1 MDGSGWVCAYAIAI
15 DALGIAAD
23 TCGCTGRTW
32 TDSMDFPS
40 APGSSRATLRVPE
53 RPCEFPSAPGS
64 SRAPL
69 GVPERPW
76 EFPSA
81 PGNSRAPLGVPER
94 PQPLL
99 SDPVDGYTV
108 QTFPGDP
115 VGGYDQLYVLGNT
128 VSILLRYNRFLS
140 VCQLHPTVTFGYT
153 VSFASKISDEVRN
166 QSSFRNII
174 IRVLRP

>member
-1 MDGSGWVCAYAIAI
+1 MGPDGSVRMPSRSTRWGSLQTHA
-15 DALGIAAD
+15 DARVAP
-23 TCGCTGRTW
+23 GRT
-32 TDSMDFPS
+32 
-40 APGSSRATLRVPE
+40 
-53 RPCEFPSAPGS
+53 
-64 SRAPL
+64 
-69 GVPERPW
+69 PW
-76 EFPSA
+76 I
-81 PGNSRAPLGVPER
+81 SRAPLGVPER